1 MTPELKT
8 ACELVFQE
16 HKLSAQPIK
25 WSRDAFRGRISIGLS
40 EMAKE
45 TLVKKNII
53 LWPDKS
59 KKIFTKLNPEV
70 ATARSFEEAEKMIE
84 TKKPVLATMPAIE
97 GGFNV
102 ADLVADLDSF
112 QTQVTLNTTPVSPA
126 TLTTSTAPTPLPKR
140 SYSLMKVVPRTETS
154 ETSETTE
161 TAVAEINWWM
171 KPLYLY
177 VIWPV
182 CGAVVGVLIS
192 MLMNFA
198 YHELFTK

>member
-25 WSRDAFRGRISIGLS
+25 WTRDIFRGRISIGLS

-59 KKIFTKLNPEV
+59 KKIFTKLNPDV
-70 ATARSFEEAEKMIE
+70 ATARSFEEAEKMVE

-97 GGFNV
+97 GNFNV
-102 ADLVADLDSF
+102 ADLVANLDTH
-112 QTQVTLNTTPVSPA
+112 QTST
-126 TLTTSTAPTPLPKR
+126 TLTTPTIPNTPTPPPTR
-140 SYSLMKVVPRTETS
+140 SYSRMKIVPLI
-154 ETSETTE
+154 ETTE
-161 TAVAEINWWM
+161 TTAAEVNWWM
-171 KPLYLY
+171 KPAYLY
-177 VIWPV
+177 FVWPV
-182 CGAVVGVLIS
+182 CGAVVGILIS
-192 MLMNFA
+192 MLMNLA
-198 YHELFTK
+198 YHVLFGR

>member
-25 WSRDAFRGRISIGLS
+25 WHRDAFRGRISIGLT

-59 KKIFTKLNPEV
+59 KKIFTKLNPDV
-70 ATARSFEEAEKMIE
+70 ASASSFEEAEKMIE
-84 TKKPVLATMPAIE
+84 TKKPVLATMPVIE
-97 GGFNV
+97 GNFNV
-102 ADLVADLDSF
+102 ADLVADLDAV
-112 QTQVTLNTTPVSPA
+112 QTPTV
-126 TLTTSTAPTPLPKR
+126 LTTTTTTTIPTIPITSTPPPRRA
-140 SYSLMKVVPRTETS
+140 YNLMKIVPLTETK
-154 ETSETTE
+154 ETTE
-161 TAVAEINWWM
+161 TTVAEVTWWM

-177 VIWPV
+177 FVWPV

-192 MLMNFA
+192 MLMNLV
-198 YHELFTK
+198 YHALFVK

>member
-53 LWPDKS
+53 VWPDKA
-59 KKIFTKLNPEV
+59 KKIFTKLNPDV
-70 ATARSFEEAEKMIE
+70 AMARSFEEAERMIE
-84 TKKPVLATMPAIE
+84 TKKPVLAKMHVIE

-102 ADLVADLDSF
+102 ADLVAE
-112 QTQVTLNTTPVSPA
+112 LNTPHTPV
-126 TLTTSTAPTPLPKR
+126 TKQNTAAAAEITPTPPPAR
-140 SYSLMKVVPRTETS
+140 SYSLMKIVPRTETV
-154 ETSETTE
+154 ETTG
-161 TAVAEINWWM
+161 AEVNWWM

-177 VIWPV
+177 VVWPV
-182 CGAVVGVLIS
+182 CGAIAGVLIS
-192 MLMNFA
+192 MLMN
-198 YHELFTK
+198 

>member
-25 WSRDAFRGRISIGLS
+25 WSRDVFRGRITIGLS
-40 EMAKE
+40 ELAKE

-59 KKIFTKLNPEV
+59 KKIFTTLNPDV

-84 TKKPVLATMPAIE
+84 TKKPALTAMAVIE
-97 GGFNV
+97 GDFNV
-102 ADLVADLDSF
+102 ADLAAEIDIPKTAVASSIS
-112 QTQVTLNTTPVSPA
+112 N
-126 TLTTSTAPTPLPKR
+126 PTPIPPSSPSTR
-140 SYSLMKVVPRTETS
+140 SYSMMKIVPASEPTETTLLQVS
-154 ETSETTE
+154 GEK
-161 TAVAEINWWM
+161 WWM

-177 VIWPV
+177 FIWPV

-192 MLMNFA
+192 MLMNLA
-198 YHELFTK
+198 YHELFAK

>member
-16 HKLSAQPIK
+16 HKLSPQPIK
-25 WSRDAFRGRISIGLS
+25 WSSDAFRGRISFGLS

-59 KKIFTKLNPEV
+59 KKIFTKLNPDV

-84 TKKPVLATMPAIE
+84 TKKPVLATMPVIE
-97 GGFNV
+97 GHFNV
-102 ADLVADLDSF
+102 ADLVADLHTV
-112 QTQVTLNTTPVSPA
+112 QTPTTASIPTIPTTPTPPPRRAYNLMKIVPRIETA
-126 TLTTSTAPTPLPKR
+126 ETTSTE
-140 SYSLMKVVPRTETS
+140 V
-154 ETSETTE
+154 
-161 TAVAEINWWM
+161 NWWM
-171 KPLYLY
+171 KPQYLY
-177 VIWPV
+177 FVWPV

-192 MLMNFA
+192 MLMNLA
-198 YHELFTK
+198 YHAMFAR

>member
-59 KKIFTKLNPEV
+59 KKVFTKLNPDV
-70 ATARSFEEAEKMIE
+70 ASARSFEEAEQMIE
-84 TKKPVLATMPAIE
+84 KKIPALAIMPAIND
-97 GGFNV
+97 GFNV
-102 ADLVADLDSF
+102 ADLAAEIETVPSK
-112 QTQVTLNTTPVSPA
+112 PA
-126 TLTTSTAPTPLPKR
+126 ART
-140 SYSLMKVVPRTETS
+140 YSMLKVVPPTKPIATE
-154 ETSETTE
+154 
-161 TAVAEINWWM
+161 IIWWM

-182 CGAVVGVLIS
+182 CGAVAGVLIS
-192 MLMNFA
+192 MLMNLV
-198 YHELFTK
+198 YHALF

>member
-16 HKLSAQPIK
+16 HKLSPQPIK
-25 WSRDAFRGRISIGLS
+25 WSSDAFRGRISFGLS

-59 KKIFTKLNPEV
+59 KKIFTKLNPDV

-84 TKKPVLATMPAIE
+84 TKKPVLATRPVIE
-97 GGFNV
+97 GHFNV
-102 ADLVADLDSF
+102 TDLVADLHTV
-112 QTQVTLNTTPVSPA
+112 QTPT
-126 TLTTSTAPTPLPKR
+126 TLTTAAAIPTIPSIPTTPTPPR
-140 SYSLMKVVPRTETS
+140 RAYNLMKIVPRIETA
-154 ETSETTE
+154 ETT
-161 TAVAEINWWM
+161 AAEVNWWM

-177 VIWPV
+177 FVWPV

-192 MLMNFA
+192 MLMNLA
-198 YHELFTK
+198 YHAMFVR

>member
-25 WSRDAFRGRISIGLS
+25 WSRDVFRGRISHGLS

-53 LWPDKS
+53 IWPDRS
-59 KKIFTKLNPEV
+59 KKIFTKLNPDV

-84 TKKPVLATMPAIE
+84 TKTPLLTAMSAIE
-97 GGFNV
+97 GNFNV
-102 ADLVADLDSF
+102 ADLAADLDNF
-112 QTQVTLNTTPVSPA
+112 KAPA
-126 TLTTSTAPTPLPKR
+126 TLISSAAPAASTTPTPQPTR
-140 SYSLMKVVPRTETS
+140 SYSVMKIVPLTEATETI
-154 ETSETTE
+154 ETTE
-161 TAVAEINWWM
+161 TASIEINWWM
-171 KPLYLY
+171 KPIYLY
-177 VIWPV
+177 VVWPV

-192 MLMNFA
+192 MLMNLV
-198 YHELFTK
+198 YHALF

>member
-16 HKLSAQPIK
+16 HKLSSHPIK

-102 ADLVADLDSF
+102 ADLVADLDTF
-112 QTQVTLNTTPVSPA
+112 QPQITLKATPVTPA
-126 TLTTSTAPTPLPKR
+126 TLTTSTAPTPQPKR
-140 SYSLMKVVPRTETS
+140 SYSLMKVVPLA
-154 ETSETTE
+154 ETSETTD
-161 TAVAEINWWM
+161 TAAAEINWWM

-177 VIWPV
+177 VVWPV

-198 YHELFTK
+198 YHVLFTK